1 MEKQQTFV
9 VIGLAGTRWSLWT
22 DPDFLQPHWLNRRG
36 LKDLELEAT
45 GLTPGCHVQVRYSF
59 FLLPQVLVCIGVVSY
74 GFVESQIGVT
84 GQVGQVAAG
93 PITGRQVMRGEDDD
107 LWTVGGPSQLV
118 LVGVGLG
125 NGGRP
130 TGYEINLGPLYFNGL
145 V

>member
-1 MEKQQTFV
+1 M
-9 VIGLAGTRWSLWT
+9 
-22 DPDFLQPHWLNRRG
+22 
-36 LKDLELEAT
+36 
-45 GLTPGCHVQVRYSF
+45 QVRSSF
-59 FLLPQVLVCIGVVSY
+59 FWFWPQVLVCIGVVSY

-84 GQVGQVAAG
+84 GHVGHVAAG

-118 LVGVGLG
+118 PVGVGLG